1 MNLVSKT
8 KAGDVAWKRS
18 LSEIQSLGGF
28 KPAVRTRIRDGSDFH
43 LKAVEAL
50 LIDTLKKR
58 SETTKKLAIKRAM
71 KGGAPRDDA
80 TDGQADAGGEETDA
94 HPGNAVAIW
103 IADPCDGT
111 HKIGGQWIWDNRG
124 RRKLAVI
131 EDRTVE
137 GIWQAAKD
145 YIPDGRSIR
154 EILGALE
161 DPPAGNSVAAD
172 WTKMQTDAEVYAFL
186 RMTKANPIRLLL
198 VLHRNDGTPD
208 IPIAGV
214 PNPYFAPNRF
224 EPAEVYDDPAE
235 DCDALVRNHAGVASR
250 RMPTKDHTYEER
262 KYKIRKRIQRQQ
274 DLLRMVE
281 RSHRAKFPNE
291 VINDSDHNTDNYFH
305 RPGFWNLSWKYVHSF
320 RYRALRPA
328 FTGPVFS
335 CGSTGALGQAL
346 PLLSVEAFTVCYSYS
361 PPSPFPGEYL
371 PAPGAEIALW
381 TGVVARAGW

>member
-1 MNLVSKT
+1 MVTAKNLIRDSKTDLGWDSNDPDYSTWRNNVKDYCIRMNLVSKT

-172 WTKMQTDAEVYAFL
+172 WTKMQTDAEVYTFL
-186 RMTKANPIRLLL
+186 RITKANPIRLLL

-208 IPIAGV
+208 TPIAGV
-214 PNPYFAPNRF
+214 PNPYFAPIVLSLPKCMTTPQKILMRLSGITLASHHVGCRQRTTLTRSENTRF
-224 EPAEVYDDPAE
+224 ARE
-235 DCDALVRNHAGVASR
+235 S
-250 RMPTKDHTYEER
+250 
-262 KYKIRKRIQRQQ
+262 
-274 DLLRMVE
+274 
-281 RSHRAKFPNE
+281 
-291 VINDSDHNTDNYFH
+291 NDSRTCFVWWSDHIAPSSQM
-305 RPGFWNLSWKYVHSF
+305 RSSMSQIIK
-320 RYRALRPA
+320 
-328 FTGPVFS
+328 
-335 CGSTGALGQAL
+335 TGAL
-346 PLLSVEAFTVCYSYS
+346 ST
-361 PPSPFPGEYL
+361 
-371 PAPGAEIALW
+371 
-381 TGVVARAGW
+381 T